1 MSRYADRA
9 RAAAFA
15 LLLLASGACAPRL
28 KPLEGAPA
36 PARRLPPTGLPGAP
50 TKVIFDWELDDQ
62 DFSARGEGVARLQAP
77 DSARLDFFLAG
88 GMGSGAA
95 VLVGNELRTPPGP
108 DFARRLVPPPP
119 LLWAAFGRLALPPEA
134 DTVARV
140 DGDRLRADIGRP
152 VRWRATFRGDSLE
165 RLERVDGDR
174 VVEWVERAA
183 DGRVRYRHESARRS
197 LSLTPTR
204 RESSERFDASIWRF

>member
-1 MSRYADRA
+1 MSRFADLRLLVA
-9 RAAAFA
+9 VGSLA
-15 LLLLASGACAPRL
+15 LLAACAPRL
-28 KPLEGAPA
+28 RPLEGAPA
-36 PARRLPPTGLPGAP
+36 PELRLPDTGLPPTP
-50 TKVIFDWELDDQ
+50 TKVVFDWQLDDQ
-62 DFSARGEGVARLQAP
+62 DFTARGEGVARLQAP

-95 VLVGNELRTPPGP
+95 VLIGTELRTPPGP

-119 LLWAAFGRLALPPEA
+119 LLWAALGRLQLPPEA

-140 DGDRLRADIGRP
+140 DGALLRADIGRP
-152 VRWRATFRGDSLE
+152 VRWRATFRGDSLQ
-165 RLERVDGDR
+165 RLERVEGDR
-174 VVEWVERAA
+174 VVEWVERGA

-197 LSLTPTR
+197 LALTVVR